1 MISEQHLTDCWFS
14 IDELAIR
21 KNSVTIIS
29 RRRSY
34 YHETQKH
41 AKVLLSIEKSDALC
55 RLGCC
60 MDRASDKNTE
70 HLRKDSVNQTK
81 DFYHSELDYM
91 RIKDLD
97 GKDIS
102 PESRK
107 AAKEL
112 TDAALDGDKEALIRL
127 GKNILQNPE
136 LREGVTKALISI
148 DALGNISFD
157 KDTNGNL
164 HMRLSGAYEPLSI
177 NKEGKFEDAH
187 YNIKTGSWS
196 YSEAK
201 NADEST
207 ISARDGAQ
215 YQINE
220 RIEAQIF
227 YLTFKNQLP
236 ADTKSNMQSLEED
249 DWTDMIAAR
258 KRIRESR
265 EN

>member
-1 MISEQHLTDCWFS
+1 
-14 IDELAIR
+14 
-21 KNSVTIIS
+21 
-29 RRRSY
+29 
-34 YHETQKH
+34 
-41 AKVLLSIEKSDALC
+41 
-55 RLGCC
+55 
-60 MDRASDKNTE
+60 
-70 HLRKDSVNQTK
+70 
-81 DFYHSELDYM
+81 M

-102 PESRK
+102 PESKK

-112 TDAALDGDKEALIRL
+112 TAAALDGDKEALSRL

-136 LREGVTKALISI
+136 LTEGVTKALISI

-157 KDTNGNL
+157 KDANGNL
-164 HMRLSGAYEPLSI
+164 HMRLSGAYEPLSV
-177 NKEGKFEDAH
+177 NREGKFEDAH

-201 NADEST
+201 TADEAKT
-207 ISARDGAQ
+207 SARDGAQ

-227 YLTFKNQLP
+227 YLSFKNQLP
-236 ADTKSNMQSLEED
+236 ADAKFNMQSPEEPD
-249 DWTDMIAAR
+249 RTDMIAAR
-258 KRIRESR
+258 KRIRDSR

>member
-1 MISEQHLTDCWFS
+1 
-14 IDELAIR
+14 
-21 KNSVTIIS
+21 
-29 RRRSY
+29 
-34 YHETQKH
+34 
-41 AKVLLSIEKSDALC
+41 
-55 RLGCC
+55 
-60 MDRASDKNTE
+60 
-70 HLRKDSVNQTK
+70 
-81 DFYHSELDYM
+81 M
-91 RIKDLD
+91 RINDLD
-97 GKDIS
+97 ANIS

-112 TDAALDGDKEALIRL
+112 TDAALEGDREELSRL
-127 GKNILQNPE
+127 GKIILQNPE
-136 LREGVTKALISI
+136 LTEGVTEALISL

-157 KDTNGNL
+157 KDANGNL
-164 HMRLSGAYEPLSI
+164 HIRISGVYEPLSV
-177 NKEGKFEDAH
+177 NKDGKFEDAH

-207 ISARDGAQ
+207 ISPRDGAQ

-227 YLTFKNQLP
+227 YLSFKNQLP
-236 ADTKSNMQSLEED
+236 VDAKSNMQSLEED

-258 KRIRESR
+258 KRIRDSR